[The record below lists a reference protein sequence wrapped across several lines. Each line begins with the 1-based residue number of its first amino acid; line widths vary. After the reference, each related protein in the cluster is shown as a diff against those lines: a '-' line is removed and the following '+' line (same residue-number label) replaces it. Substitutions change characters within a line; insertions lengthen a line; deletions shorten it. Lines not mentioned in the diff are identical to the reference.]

1 MTLQYLFDDQPE
13 GQGLGNQQ
21 YLRLNGPDW
30 GPEPS
35 AFEEPE
41 DRQAQVLFMSA
52 GHVEAKSCKNGGPST
67 KGGVYLEHYRD
78 SDATILVIKF
88 VRLVDFTRDGITHN
102 GVAAFV
108 RKAKIAHLLPRTH
121 GQTKLFED
129 DLTTKIPVSWTPIFV
144 SLTDN
149 NVESEL
155 GSQGI
160 WGDLIKV
167 KLWVNLIPVTR
178 LVEMGRWK
186 EDSGKG
192 ESTAS
197 KEVGPQESPAEKR
210 GSRER
215 KKYFII
221 YF

>member
-1 MTLQYLFDDQPE
+1 M
-13 GQGLGNQQ
+13 
-21 YLRLNGPDW
+21 NGPDW

-149 NVESEL
+149 NVESQL
-155 GSQGI
+155 GSQGV
-160 WGDLIKV
+160 WGELDQS
-167 KLWVNLIPVTR
+167 
-178 LVEMGRWK
+178 EAM
-186 EDSGKG
+186 G
-192 ESTAS
+192 ESHTSDQAS
-197 KEVGPQESPAEKR
+197 GNGPVEGGLRKR
-210 GSRER
+210 GKHSEQGGGAAGEPSR
-215 KKYFII
+215 KKRK
-221 YF
+221 